1 MEPGRIDETWYV
13 RPATATRERV
23 ASGGVV
29 VRIAGGDLLVVLVRE
44 IDTDGVVLEG
54 YVIPKGGVQ
63 DGETIDEAAVREI
76 EEEAG
81 LTAVT
86 KLDNLAITERQDS
99 MKTYWAIN
107 HYALYLSTQ
116 VSGEIKDKEH
126 HFDVGW
132 FPIEQLP
139 PMFWPDERRI
149 IEENRAHIYNLVI
162 AHQNPKP
169 RKSMFM

>member
-1 MEPGRIDETWYV
+1 MKPRRIEETWYV
-13 RPATATRERV
+13 RPESATRERV

-29 VRIAGGDLLVVLVRE
+29 VRIENGDLMVILVRE
-44 IDTDGVVLEG
+44 IDTDGVVLDG

-81 LTAVT
+81 LTAVE
-86 KLDNLAITERQDS
+86 KLADLATSERQDS

-107 HYALYLSTQ
+107 HYALYLTTQ

-149 IEENRAHIYNLVI
+149 IQENRGRIYDLVI

-169 RKSMFM
+169 RKKMFM